1 MAYDFYADNYAITEN
16 MTIDSGV
23 LFDVESISVE
33 NSVSVF
39 NQGEIYGDIFICDMC
54 TLMLQNSGLIDGRVV
69 LGDKAELVWVVESD
83 NDTVDVSLVDE
94 YSVRIRNNKNVI
106 GESEIFDMAQDA
118 KTVVLENANVRIE
131 SGNLIKN
138 LNLEYQGVTT
148 VWIENAEMYA
158 GSAILTNLDLDDSVV
173 ILVDRPDPMYAVS
186 ADISDG
192 QLFIE
197 TRRETEYT
205 KVFANRIELGKFLD
219 LVRRDKNNDSFF
231 AKIDSV
237 KTMPELQNVLKDSV
251 LSRPMNLMDMVQN
264 IDMHEMNN
272 WSHNINSVGGEIVW
286 SDLGVFYG
294 ARLDGVIEK
303 DNIKI
308 FGNLFSGDLFATD
321 SMTEYEGWISGG
333 SLGLMFTD
341 DKYLVRGKAG
351 LTIAKFDLDA
361 VFDGNKSVRNPV
373 GNNLWAVTDFG
384 RVYQVKSVMYFMPTV
399 GVGANRIDILNDSR
413 FNLMGRIGA
422 EYGVVWNGV
431 MVDYDLSVGGNIDSF
446 GNLVG
451 NIKLGFMSKM
461 DRAGGELTLGIV
473 DNENGPSYQISVG
486 ARFVF

>member
-138 LNLEYQGVTT
+138 LNIEYQGVTT

-197 TRRETEYT
+197 TRRETDIY
-205 KVFANRIELGKFLD
+205 
-219 LVRRDKNNDSFF
+219 RDK
-231 AKIDSV
+231 A
-237 KTMPELQNVLKDSV
+237 
-251 LSRPMNLMDMVQN
+251 
-264 IDMHEMNN
+264 
-272 WSHNINSVGGEIVW
+272 
-286 SDLGVFYG
+286 
-294 ARLDGVIEK
+294 
-303 DNIKI
+303 
-308 FGNLFSGDLFATD
+308 
-321 SMTEYEGWISGG
+321 
-333 SLGLMFTD
+333 
-341 DKYLVRGKAG
+341 
-351 LTIAKFDLDA
+351 
-361 VFDGNKSVRNPV
+361 
-373 GNNLWAVTDFG
+373 
-384 RVYQVKSVMYFMPTV
+384 
-399 GVGANRIDILNDSR
+399 
-413 FNLMGRIGA
+413 
-422 EYGVVWNGV
+422 
-431 MVDYDLSVGGNIDSF
+431 
-446 GNLVG
+446 
-451 NIKLGFMSKM
+451 
-461 DRAGGELTLGIV
+461 
-473 DNENGPSYQISVG
+473 
-486 ARFVF
+486 